1 MSIYGI
7 YNKKEECLRVGT
19 LKEII
24 IFLDI
29 TPRELSRA
37 TKKDGYIRNEYKIYY
52 LFEE

>member
-7 YNKKEECLRVGT
+7 YNKQEECLRVGT

-29 TPRELSRA
+29 TPRELSRVI
-37 TKKDGYIRNEYKIYY
+37 KKDNFIRNEYKICY